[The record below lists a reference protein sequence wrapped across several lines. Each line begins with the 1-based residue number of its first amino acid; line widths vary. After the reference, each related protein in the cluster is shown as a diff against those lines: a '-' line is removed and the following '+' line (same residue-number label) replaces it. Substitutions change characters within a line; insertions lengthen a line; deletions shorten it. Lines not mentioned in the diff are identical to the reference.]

1 MLRNGKGYAFWM
13 RPLVGPCTELK
24 REREIRNFRTR
35 ESFAFAFVA
44 LRLRRPRAWAS
55 FAAMCGIVCSS
66 LTPPLQRGERA
77 HLSGFVKRTRPL
89 RCSWHGAAQT
99 KAIRRQCARCYLS
112 RRRSRF
118 CRVRFSPGL
127 AALWLRSSSRI
138 ACAASTT
145 RWKGRTS
152 RSVGCDSAK
161 GSPHRPFDTPAA
173 VVPASTL

>member
-24 REREIRNFRTR
+24 REREIRNLRTR
-35 ESFAFAFVA
+35 QSFAFAFVA
-44 LRLRRPRAWAS
+44 LRLHRPRAWAS

-99 KAIRRQCARCYLS
+99 KAIRRQCAAAIYPGAAHVSAECGFRLVLPRSGFALPRALPAQRRRRDGREGPQGPYLS
-112 RRRSRF
+112 GN
-118 CRVRFSPGL
+118 GL
-127 AALWLRSSSRI
+127 SGNGPKWERA
-138 ACAASTT
+138 
-145 RWKGRTS
+145 
-152 RSVGCDSAK
+152 
-161 GSPHRPFDTPAA
+161 
-173 VVPASTL
+173 